1 MIWKFVSIG
10 MFLWLLESVFHLS
23 VGLIV
28 LVGVAGVMGLVTRTL
43 VISRRL
49 AVVRRLPGG
58 AEG

>member
-23 VGLIV
+23 VGLIF

-49 AVVRRLPGG
+49 AEVRRLPGG